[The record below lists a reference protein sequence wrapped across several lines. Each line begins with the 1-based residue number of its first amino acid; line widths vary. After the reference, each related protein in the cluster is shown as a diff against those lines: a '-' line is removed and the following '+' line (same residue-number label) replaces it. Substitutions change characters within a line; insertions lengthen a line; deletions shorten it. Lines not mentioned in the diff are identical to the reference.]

1 MGNNSS
7 IHPKKATQC
16 NDCLICLEKINDVFC
31 IKCNICNIYLH
42 DKCDRKY
49 RKQYGYTMTNS
60 KCPHCGKKGEL
71 INHSD
76 LNNGKN
82 KKNAVYNELMNSFIE
97 ELELDL

>member
-7 IHPKKATQC
+7 IHPEKAHQWK
-16 NDCLICLEKINDVFC
+16 DCLICLEKINDVFS
-31 IKCNICNIYLH
+31 IKCNICNIHLH

-49 RKQYGYTMTNS
+49 RKENSYTMTNS

-76 LNNGKN
+76 LNNCKY
-82 KKNAVYNELMNSFIE
+82 KKDAVYNELMTSFIE
-97 ELELDL
+97 ELDLKL